1 MIVTA
6 ILFPHP
12 PAHAQNG
19 GNIVDRLDK
28 ALGVKLPKAY
38 QEKLDSFLANNRIM
52 QEEGSAK
59 FTADFIEKQM
69 QSDW

>member
-1 MIVTA
+1 MVTV

-28 ALGVKLPKAY
+28 ELGVKLPKAY
-38 QEKLDSFLANNRIM
+38 QEKLDSFLANNKIM
-52 QEEGSAK
+52 KDE
-59 FTADFIEKQM
+59 
-69 QSDW
+69 